1 MNDVICLVNYLK
13 EKNLTIG
20 SCESFTAGLFASTL
34 GSVPGASQVFKGAL
48 VTYASELK
56 CSLANVDEA
65 IIDQYGVISESCAQ
79 AMAQGARK
87 VLQCD
92 ICVSFTG
99 NAGPDAWENKPAGYV
114 CFGYADAQDTETFS
128 LMIPLERNALRHEAV
143 LHMCQFI
150 YQKLIA
156 KEKI

>member
-1 MNDVICLVNYLK
+1 MNDVIRLVNYLK

-79 AMAQGARK
+79 AMAQGA
-87 VLQCD
+87 
-92 ICVSFTG
+92 
-99 NAGPDAWENKPAGYV
+99 
-114 CFGYADAQDTETFS
+114 
-128 LMIPLERNALRHEAV
+128 
-143 LHMCQFI
+143 
-150 YQKLIA
+150 
-156 KEKI
+156 